1 MSAPIL
7 FDADALE
14 SVLSS
19 LMDGHCE
26 YLMDGMKG
34 KVADLTSEPENVK
47 KLDCSGFVE
56 YVFYKI
62 TNPGVNIPSGSSNQ
76 EEWFKKRYTRVPYTD
91 AGACDSILRV
101 AFRDKSKRQAVRH
114 VWFIL
119 NGWTIESTSRGA
131 ADGPT
136 SLAWT
141 DRQAE
146 ASDCFRLGLLLPPT
160 FDSEW
165 IPGILSAARGG

>member
-7 FDADALE
+7 FDADAME

-34 KVADLTSEPENVK
+34 KVADLTSDPENVK

-62 TNPGVNIPSGSSNQ
+62 TNPGKHPLGSSNQ
-76 EEWFKKRYTRVPYTD
+76 IWFKNAIRACRTRKRPVRQYPRM
-91 AGACDSILRV
+91 
-101 AFRDKSKRQAVRH
+101 FRDTTKKQPVRH
-114 VWFIL
+114 VWFIV
-119 NGWTIESTSRGA
+119 NGCTIESTRKAGNH
-131 ADGPT
+131 GPT
-136 SLAWT
+136 SFP
-141 DRQAE
+141 DRP
-146 ASDCFRLGLLLPPT
+146 SG
-160 FDSEW
+160 
-165 IPGILSAARGG
+165 RGE